1 MSEWLRL
8 SMFALF
14 SSEYDYCM
22 YNTESR
28 LSLLPIKVKGVG
40 EWQGQLLPSLNI
52 LDAPL
57 LRGEP
62 KTVPL

>member
-1 MSEWLRL
+1 MS
-8 SMFALF
+8 MTTV
-14 SSEYDYCM
+14 C
-22 YNTESR
+22 NTESR